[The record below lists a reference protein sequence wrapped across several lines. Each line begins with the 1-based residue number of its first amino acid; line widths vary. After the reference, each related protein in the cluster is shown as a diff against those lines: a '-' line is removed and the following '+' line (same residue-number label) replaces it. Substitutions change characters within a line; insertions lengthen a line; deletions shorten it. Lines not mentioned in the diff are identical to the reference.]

1 MQEEWLQIAA
11 TQCGAITSKQLANA
25 GVSEGRKRAFVG
37 AGVLGRV
44 HRGVY
49 VLVGSDRDWRRTLWL
64 GLLASGDG
72 AFACRRSAAALW
84 DLDGVAPG
92 FVDIGVPPGRHPR
105 LAGTVRVGTI
115 HPVDRVRHEGVP
127 TTSVARTLLDLG
139 SVVDAGVVERSVEC
153 ALRRR
158 LVDLGLLCRVAAS
171 ARSPGAACLRH
182 VLDQRPVGAP
192 PTESDPE
199 TLFVQIA
206 RTVGLPDPRR
216 QFVVILRGRKYR
228 LDFAWPALRLAVE
241 IDSISAHGPDRL
253 GADLYRQNQIQLDGW
268 LIVRFTTQTVAYKPT
283 FVERDL
289 RAAWELRTLTL
300 WR

>member
-1 MQEEWLQIAA
+1 MQEEWLQVAA
-11 TQCGAITSKQLANA
+11 GQSGAISGEQLAAA
-25 GVSEGRKRAFVG
+25 GVTVGRKRALAA
-37 AGVLGRV
+37 AGVLQKVR
-44 HRGVY
+44 RGVY

-64 GLLASGDG
+64 GLLAGGDG

-105 LAGTVRVGTI
+105 RPGTVRVGTI
-115 HPVDRVRHEGVP
+115 LVGDLVRHEGVP

-139 SVVDAGVVERSVEC
+139 SVVDSRVVERSVEC

-158 LVDLGLLCRVAAS
+158 LVDAAS
-171 ARSPGAACLRH
+171 LSGTAAAARSPGAGCLRQ
-182 VLDQRPVGAP
+182 VLDQRPAGAP

-199 TLFVQIA
+199 TRFVQIA
-206 RTVGLPDPRR
+206 RTIGLPDPRR

-241 IDSISAHGPDRL
+241 IDSISVHGPDRL

-268 LIVRFTTQTVAYKPT
+268 LIVRFTRQMVVYDQRG
-283 FVERDL
+283 VERDL
-289 RAAWELRTLTL
+289 RAAWELRSLAV